1 MRTVDRNTLAKGH
14 LTVLQMLP
22 ALEAGGVERGTVEV
36 SQALVKA
43 GHRSLVMSAGGQM
56 VNELVAH
63 GAQHFPWRL
72 TKNALG
78 HWV

>member
-1 MRTVDRNTLAKGH
+1 MRTVDRNTLAKRH

-63 GAQHFPWRL
+63 GAQHFPWRVD
-72 TKNALG
+72 KNALG